1 MMNRWEKLEGSPFPM
16 GVTWIADE
24 HSFNFSLYS
33 KHAEAVRLLLY
44 SSGDL
49 IQPVFEYE
57 FDYLK
62 NKSGPVWHC
71 RWPRG
76 RPDDSIVWQR
86 RFVSR

>member
-1 MMNRWEKLEGSPFPM
+1 MMNRWEKIEGSPFPM

-33 KHAEAVRLLLY
+33 KHAEAIRLLLY
-44 SSGDL
+44 SPADL
-49 IQPVFEYE
+49 AHPVYEYE

-71 RWPRG
+71 RVKQ
-76 RPDDSIVWQR
+76 SISESMKVWLANGNG
-86 RFVSR
+86 